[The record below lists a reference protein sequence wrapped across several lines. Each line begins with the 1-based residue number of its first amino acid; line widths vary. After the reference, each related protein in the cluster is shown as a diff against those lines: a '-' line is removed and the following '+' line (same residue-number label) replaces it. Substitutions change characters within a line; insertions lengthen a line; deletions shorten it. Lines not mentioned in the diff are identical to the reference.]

1 MRYLVLSGA
10 VLLAGCATQNQ
21 RHVGIHDVLSSTVF
35 ANQDPADGDATLNI
49 VRDQGLWGAGCSSAI
64 YVDDK
69 VVADMEIGQQL
80 VLHVP
85 SGTRKLTVVPHGSC
99 DGGRLD
105 ADASLG
111 AGETKSFSIPASG
124 EGLAAANA
132 APPKA

>member
-1 MRYLVLSGA
+1 MRYIALAGA
-10 VLLAGCATQNQ
+10 VLLAGCATQND
-21 RHVGIHDVLSSTVF
+21 RHVGTHDVLSSTVF
-35 ANQDPADGDATLNI
+35 AGQDTADGDATLNI
-49 VRDQGLWGAGCSSAI
+49 VREQGLWGAGCSSAV

-80 VLHVP
+80 VVHVP
-85 SGTRKLTVVPHGSC
+85 SGTRKLTVVPHGAC
-99 DGGRLD
+99 GTDRLD
-105 ADASLG
+105 VDASVG